1 MGESLALFT
10 GFLELDPNHP
20 GHTRIVAHNAIWV
33 DMGDETRARFEVRR
47 LDRRHV
53 GISDKDFQ
61 LGGVRLSLNVCAN
74 HFNHMLNKRVL
85 LDMGAWIQDTTILS
99 PLLPYAQ

>member
-1 MGESLALFT
+1 
-10 GFLELDPNHP
+10 
-20 GHTRIVAHNAIWV
+20 
-33 DMGDETRARFEVRR
+33 MGDETRARFEVRR